1 MEKQL
6 EKGISAIKKFAKKYE
21 SVLKRINNGKV
32 VKTINKRKRPK
43 KSINTINNIP
53 NQFEN
58 INTNKEDKI
67 KKLSN
72 YLINQENELD
82 SQENMYIFNKY
93 NEAPNKILYNPLNDN
108 SLYIIQKTRKL
119 ETSSDYNNNKANDY
133 TINGSYIDSIKLLE
147 WKIKQEIQQNNDLL
161 FHKKQNK
168 LSGKSSAQSKGTEK
182 EINEKKISNLNKR
195 LKHQALNK
203 SKKNSKILLNYKKN
217 IKQKKEKE
225 TKLKCNDNN
234 NNCEKKCND
243 ISKVQL
249 YKNSV
254 LKKNTEIKLCED
266 NNKIT
271 KEAEKDGNDKTLK
284 QINPNKNNVTL
295 GENKNSIQK
304 TNNIYNIT
312 DKGINDVLKS
322 SDGIPLKY
330 KNNLVFGLTKFENIN
345 DTIQNEI
352 NQKSETGIHRDN
364 INTLDANKNDIGYNK
379 TYKNNE
385 MFINEYFSE
394 YINNIN
400 NKTPLGKNN
409 IDNDNQKDLKAYDM
423 QDGKSSRNDFTTEFN
438 MFLNESTPLKDE
450 KSFDLFFNEPLAT
463 PSIFHA

>member
-58 INTNKEDKI
+58 TTTNKEDKI

-108 SLYIIQKTRKL
+108 SLYITQKTRKL

-133 TINGSYIDSIKLLE
+133 KINGSYIDSIKLLE

-161 FHKKQNK
+161 FHKKQTK
-168 LSGKSSAQSKGTEK
+168 LNGKSSAQSKGTEK
-182 EINEKKISNLNKR
+182 EISEKKINNLNKR

-234 NNCEKKCND
+234 NCEKKCND

-254 LKKNTEIKLCED
+254 LKKNTEIKFCEND
-266 NNKIT
+266 NKIT
-271 KEAEKDGNDKTLK
+271 KEAEKDRNDKTLK
-284 QINPNKNNVTL
+284 QINPNKNNVAL
-295 GENKNSIQK
+295 DENKNSIQK
-304 TNNIYNIT
+304 ANNIYNIT
-312 DKGINDVLKS
+312 DKGINDVLKN

-364 INTLDANKNDIGYNK
+364 INTLDANKDNIGYNK

-394 YINNIN
+394 CINNIN

-409 IDNDNQKDLKAYDM
+409 IDNNNQKDLKAYDM
-423 QDGKSSRNDFTTEFN
+423 QDDKSPRNDFTTEFN

>member
-32 VKTINKRKRPK
+32 MKTINKRKRPK

-53 NQFEN
+53 NQVEN

-93 NEAPNKILYNPLNDN
+93 NEDPNKILYNPLNDN

-119 ETSSDYNNNKANDY
+119 ETSNDYNNKANDY

-147 WKIKQEIQQNNDLL
+147 LKIKQEIQQNNDLL
-161 FHKKQNK
+161 FHKKQTK
-168 LSGKSSAQSKGTEK
+168 LNGKSNAQSKGTEK
-182 EINEKKISNLNKR
+182 EINEKKIYNLNKR

-234 NNCEKKCND
+234 NCEKKSND
-243 ISKVQL
+243 IPKVQL

-254 LKKNTEIKLCED
+254 LKKNTEIKFCED
-266 NNKIT
+266 DNKIT
-271 KEAEKDGNDKTLK
+271 KEGEKDRNDKTLK
-284 QINPNKNNVTL
+284 QINSNKNNVTL
-295 GENKNSIQK
+295 EENKNSIQK
-304 TNNIYNIT
+304 TTNIYNIT
-312 DKGINDVLKS
+312 DKGINDVLKN
-322 SDGIPLKY
+322 SDEIPLKY

-364 INTLDANKNDIGYNK
+364 INTLDANKDDIGYNK

-394 YINNIN
+394 CINNIN
-400 NKTPLGKNN
+400 NETPLGKNN

-423 QDGKSSRNDFTTEFN
+423 QDDKPSRNDFTTEFN

-450 KSFDLFFNEPLAT
+450 KSFDIFFNEPLAT

>member
-32 VKTINKRKRPK
+32 MKTINKRKRPK

-53 NQFEN
+53 NQVEN

-93 NEAPNKILYNPLNDN
+93 NEDPNKILYNPLNDN

-119 ETSSDYNNNKANDY
+119 ETSNDYNNKANDY

-147 WKIKQEIQQNNDLL
+147 LKIKQEIQQNNDLL
-161 FHKKQNK
+161 FHKKQTK
-168 LSGKSSAQSKGTEK
+168 LNGKSNAQSKGTEK
-182 EINEKKISNLNKR
+182 EINEKNIYNLNKR

-234 NNCEKKCND
+234 NCEKKSND
-243 ISKVQL
+243 IPKVQL

-254 LKKNTEIKLCED
+254 LKKNTEIKFCED
-266 NNKIT
+266 DNKIT
-271 KEAEKDGNDKTLK
+271 KEGEKDRNDKTLK
-284 QINPNKNNVTL
+284 QINSNKNNVTL
-295 GENKNSIQK
+295 EENKNSIQK
-304 TNNIYNIT
+304 TTNIYNIT
-312 DKGINDVLKS
+312 DKGINDVLKN
-322 SDGIPLKY
+322 SDEIPLKY

-364 INTLDANKNDIGYNK
+364 INTLDANKDDIGYNK

-394 YINNIN
+394 CINNIN
-400 NKTPLGKNN
+400 NETPLGKNN

-423 QDGKSSRNDFTTEFN
+423 QDDKSSRNDFTTEFN

-450 KSFDLFFNEPLAT
+450 KSFDIFFNEPLAT

>member
-6 EKGISAIKKFAKKYE
+6 EKGISAIKKFAKKYK

-32 VKTINKRKRPK
+32 VKTINKRKRPR

-53 NQFEN
+53 NQFKN

-108 SLYIIQKTRKL
+108 SLYIIQKTKKL
-119 ETSSDYNNNKANDY
+119 ETSSDYNNNNKANDY
-133 TINGSYIDSIKLLE
+133 TVNGNYIDSIKLLE

-161 FHKKQNK
+161 FHRKQTKSN
-168 LSGKSSAQSKGTEK
+168 GKSSAQSKETEK
-182 EINEKKISNLNKR
+182 EINEKKIYNLNKR

-234 NNCEKKCND
+234 NCEKKCND

-254 LKKNTEIKLCED
+254 LKKNTELKLCED
-266 NNKIT
+266 DNKIN
-271 KEAEKDGNDKTLK
+271 KEAEKDGNDKIFK
-284 QINPNKNNVTL
+284 QISPKKNNDTL
-295 GENKNSIQK
+295 EENKNSIKK

-312 DKGINDVLKS
+312 EKGINDVLKN
-322 SDGIPLKY
+322 SDDIPLKY

-352 NQKSETGIHRDN
+352 NQKSETGIHMDN
-364 INTLDANKNDIGYNK
+364 INTLDAIKDDAGYNK

-385 MFINEYFSE
+385 MFINEYFNE
-394 YINNIN
+394 CINNIN

-409 IDNDNQKDLKAYDM
+409 IDNDNQKDLKTYDI
-423 QDGKSSRNDFTTEFN
+423 QDDKSSRNNFTTEFN